1 MKIALPK
8 IMVGTLYSGESEIVQ
23 CKSMI
28 QNQIGVQ
35 VEHIVIPNLP
45 EAKAH
50 RALFDIWNKRRTEF
64 EIFVK
69 CDADTV
75 LKDERSL
82 LSIVEYKLKN
92 NFDGLQLRLLDY
104 FSKQYIYGLGV
115 FSNRVVF
122 DKPRKKLYPDRVVD
136 RDKYSILSGNEFSFL
151 EPIGYHCLNPHPVQS
166 FRFGLHRELKNQES
180 IIADT
185 ARNWLIEKDE
195 ARMWALIGAFHAKDH
210 WRNSIN
216 YSDKKF
222 KRIFDSYLISNK
234 SITNLVTRVS
244 ETWPG
249 KNSKEI

>member
-1 MKIALPK
+1 MVLPK
-8 IMVGTLYSGESEIVQ
+8 IMVGTLYSGESEIDQ

-35 VEHIVIPNLP
+35 VEHVIISNLP
-45 EAKAH
+45 EANAH
-50 RALFDIWNKRRTEF
+50 RELFNLWNTRRSEF
-64 EIFVK
+64 EIFIK

-82 LSIVEYKLKN
+82 LSIVEFKIKK

-104 FSKQYIYGLGV
+104 FSKQQIYGLGI

-122 DKPRKKLYPDRVVD
+122 NKPRKKLYPDRVVD

-151 EPIGYHCLNPHPVQS
+151 EPIGYHCINPHPVQS

-195 ARMWALIGAFHAKDH
+195 PRMWALIGAFHAKDH

-222 KRIFDSYLISNK
+222 KRIFNSYTISNT
-234 SITNLVTRVS
+234 SIKNLITRVT
-244 ETWPG
+244 EIWPDI
-249 KNSKEI
+249 KAREN